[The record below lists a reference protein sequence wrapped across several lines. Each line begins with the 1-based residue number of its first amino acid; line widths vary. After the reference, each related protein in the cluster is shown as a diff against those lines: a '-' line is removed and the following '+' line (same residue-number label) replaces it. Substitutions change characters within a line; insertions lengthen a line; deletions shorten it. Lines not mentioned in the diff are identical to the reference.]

1 LADVILGGFWT
12 ATILEERESISLRY
26 QFETLEAPRTETR
39 FYDCRHDSLACLAW
53 LIEGWPESRGE
64 HRSGDALAR
73 LVWLCARL
81 GIPNLGISQRH
92 VHSFCIHPQSIR
104 RRFDQ
109 VPHSLDFQRCGAEV
123 GLRLRSFP

>member
-39 FYDCRHDSLACLAW
+39 FYDCRHDSLAFLAW
-53 LIEGWPESRGE
+53 LIEGWPDSRGPSIGRE
-64 HRSGDALAR
+64 MLWRGLYGFALA
-73 LVWLCARL
+73 
-81 GIPNLGISQRH
+81 LGISQRH